1 MDRQNQA
8 AWLTEAKVNALQV
21 GPAPYT
27 HPGPGEIVIQN
38 HAIAINPVDWQKQLL
53 GDMIL
58 GYIRYPF
65 ILGGDVAGTVVE
77 VGPDVTRF
85 RVGDRVVGAALAI
98 AQASNN
104 PAEGG
109 FQLYT
114 VLREHMA
121 APIPNHIS
129 YEEACVIPLTLCTAA
144 YGMFHR
150 EFLGLD
156 MPSVPPRGKYT
167 GDGTVRAVIVTGGS
181 TSLGSNAIQM
191 AVAAGYEVI
200 TTASPKNFDYVKSL
214 GAEHVFDYHVDNET
228 LVKEMLTALEGSQLV
243 GALAIGGGAE
253 VVCAA
258 VLQRHPGT
266 TNKFIATASPTP
278 VEEDLLGG
286 VEVRFIDLR
295 DSCEPDGHVSQIWKE
310 FLPRALAEGQFV
322 PAPPPLVAGEGLDK
336 IQEAMNLQMKGVS
349 AQKVVISL

>member
-1 MDRQNQA
+1 MGRKNQA
-8 AWLTEAKVNALQV
+8 AWLTEAKANPLQV

-27 HPGPGEIVIQN
+27 HPGPGELVIQN
-38 HAIAINPVDWQKQLL
+38 GAVAINPVDWQKQLL
-53 GDMIL
+53 GDIIL

-65 ILGGDVAGTVVE
+65 ILGGDVAGMVVE

-98 AQASNN
+98 AEAGNN

-114 VLREHMA
+114 VLREHMV
-121 APIPNHIS
+121 APIPNNIT

-144 YGMFHR
+144 YGLFHP

-156 MPSVPPRGKYT
+156 MPSVPPRAKYA
-167 GDGTVRAVIVTGGS
+167 GDGTIRAVIITGGS

-191 AVAAGYEVI
+191 AVSAGYEVI
-200 TTASPKNFDYVKSL
+200 TTASPRNFDYVRSL
-214 GAEHVFDYHVDNET
+214 GAAHVFDYHVDKET
-228 LVKEMLTALEGSQLV
+228 LIKEMLTALEGSQLV
-243 GALAIGGGAE
+243 GALAIGRGAE

-258 VLQRHPGT
+258 VLQRHRET
-266 TNKFIATASPTP
+266 TNKLIATASPMP

-286 VEVRFIDLR
+286 AEVRFIDLR
-295 DSCEPDGHVSQIWKE
+295 DSCEPDGHVARVWKE
-310 FLPRALAEGQFV
+310 FLPQALVERQFV
-322 PAPPPLVAGEGLDK
+322 PAPPPLIADEGLDK
-336 IQEAMNLQMKGVS
+336 IQVAMNLQMKGVS
-349 AQKVVISL
+349 AQKVVVSL